1 MSVLEAWELR
11 PDEAA
16 LIFSVVR
23 DSLLESRIR
32 QVATDWMHA
41 THTGAPVDIRRGLA
55 ARHRELIARRSPEQ
69 VARMERAKGLRA

>member
-1 MSVLEAWELR
+1 MSALEAWELR

-16 LIFSVVR
+16 LIFSAMR
-23 DSLLESRIR
+23 DALLESRIR

-41 THTGAPVDIRRGLA
+41 TRTGAPVAIRRGLS

-69 VARMERAKGLRA
+69 VARMERARGLR